1 MLLWYLVKKNLRF
14 IKKIIISFLT
24 MLFKYGTVYL
34 TQTLLVSNRLL
45 IKSDLRVIKFSHL
58 VFVIFDNK

>member
-24 MLFKYGTVYL
+24 MFFKYGTVYL